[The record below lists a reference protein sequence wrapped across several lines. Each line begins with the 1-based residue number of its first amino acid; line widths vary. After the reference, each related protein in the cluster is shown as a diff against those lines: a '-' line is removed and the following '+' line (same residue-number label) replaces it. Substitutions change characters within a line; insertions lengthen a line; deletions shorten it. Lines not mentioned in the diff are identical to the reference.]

1 LIYPIIAVDQVS
13 DVVSLLKTLTEKT
26 AAIYDKLDTLSS
38 LISSVVD
45 GEGAFAV
52 KNNLLHPAL
61 NVIFEV

>member
-1 LIYPIIAVDQVS
+1 MPIISVDQVD
-13 DVVSLLKTLTEKT
+13 DVVSLLNTLANKT
-26 AAIYDKLDTLSS
+26 AAVYDKLDELTS
-38 LISSVVD
+38 LVSSVVD